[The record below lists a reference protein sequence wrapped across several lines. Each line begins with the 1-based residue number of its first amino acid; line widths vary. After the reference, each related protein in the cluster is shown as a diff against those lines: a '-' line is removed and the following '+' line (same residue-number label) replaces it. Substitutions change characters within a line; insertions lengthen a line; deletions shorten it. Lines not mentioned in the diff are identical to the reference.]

1 MIRIFFSLLLIIN
14 TLFAIDEIGTR
25 VLKDLDIDP
34 SFINEKSL
42 GKIYEEYS
50 SSTNINYYNNL
61 IKKSSLNAQI
71 VRTEIE
77 HENLPEAFFFIPL
90 LESSFV
96 NQTKGKNSP
105 AGLWQI
111 MPQTAKTLKL
121 RNDEFVDER
130 LDLIKSTDAAS
141 SYLKR
146 YYKKFN
152 KWYLALL
159 SYNSGEGR
167 VIYGVARASLDRY
180 LELNPH
186 MQNDSNIKIYK
197 SYIDEYK
204 RNKKGLSNLYIVYNK
219 IGKQENA
226 YDFAYLVRNNKHKD
240 YLAESSITYIQKI
253 IVFTIISKK
262 DLFKSINNK
271 AKYKLEKVKAP
282 KGLQLK
288 SLANIVG
295 MNYNEF
301 KTLNKHIKKE
311 ALPIDSKLYNIYIPQ
326 EKLELYN
333 KKIVNIN
340 TNKQD
345 KKIVE
350 IENNN
355 LSRKSII
362 YEVKKGD
369 SLESIAKKFKINLA
383 KLKKD
388 NKKSSNLIKIGEKIE
403 IYK

>member
-1 MIRIFFSLLLIIN
+1 MKRIFFLILIFIN
-14 TLFAIDEIGTR
+14 TLFAIDEIGIKI
-25 VLKDLDIDP
+25 LKDLDIDP

-42 GKIYEEYS
+42 KKIYNEYS
-50 SSTNINYYNNL
+50 SQTNINYYNNL

-77 HENLPEAFFFIPL
+77 KENLPDAFFFIPL

-105 AGLWQI
+105 SGLWQI
-111 MPQTAKTLKL
+111 MPQTANTLKL

-141 SYLKR
+141 LYLKR

-167 VIYGVARASLDRY
+167 VIYGVAKASLDRY

-186 MQNDSNIKIYK
+186 MINDSNIKTYQM
-197 SYIDEYK
+197 YIDEYK
-204 RNKKGLSNLYIVYNK
+204 KNKKGLNNLYTIYNR
-219 IGKQENA
+219 IGKQEKA
-226 YDFAYLVRNNKHKD
+226 YDFAYLVRNNKNKN

-253 IVFTIISKK
+253 IAFTIISKK
-262 DLFKSINNK
+262 DQFKSINNK
-271 AKYKLEKVKAP
+271 AKYKLEKVSAP

-288 SLANIVG
+288 SLANIVE

-311 ALPIDSKLYNIYIPQ
+311 TLPIDSKNYNIYIPA

-333 KKIVNIN
+333 KKIVNIRS
-340 TNKQD
+340 NKEE
-345 KKIVE
+345 KKLVE
-350 IENNN
+350 TKKNNMN
-355 LSRKSII
+355 KKAII

-369 SLESIAKKFKINLA
+369 SLDSIARKFKINLA

-388 NKKSSNLIKIGEKIE
+388 NNKSSNLIKIGEKIE

>member
-14 TLFAIDEIGTR
+14 TLFAIDEIGIR

-42 GKIYEEYS
+42 EKIYEEYS
-50 SSTNINYYNNL
+50 SSSNLSYYNNL

-77 HENLPEAFFFIPL
+77 KENLPEAFFFIPL

-105 AGLWQI
+105 GGLWQI

-167 VIYGVARASLDRY
+167 VIHGVARASLDRY

-186 MQNDSNIKIYK
+186 MENDSNIKLYK
-197 SYIDEYK
+197 SYIDEYA
-204 RNKKGLSNLYIVYNK
+204 RTKKGLSNLYIIYNR
-219 IGKQENA
+219 IGKQEKA

-240 YLAESSITYIQKI
+240 YLAQSSITYIQKI
-253 IVFTIISKK
+253 IAFTIISKK

-340 TNKQD
+340 TNKQE
-345 KKIVE
+345 KKVVE
-350 IENNN
+350 TKNNN
-355 LSRKSII
+355 LSKKPII

-369 SLESIAKKFKINLA
+369 SLESIAKKFKVNLA

>member
-1 MIRIFFSLLLIIN
+1 MIRIFFSILIFIN
-14 TLFAIDEIGTR
+14 TLFATDDITIK
-25 VLKDLDIDP
+25 VLKDLDIDS
-34 SFINEKSL
+34 SFVNEKSL
-42 GKIYEEYS
+42 KKIYEEYS
-50 SSTNINYYNNL
+50 SSSNINYYNNL

-105 AGLWQI
+105 GGLWQI

-141 SYLKR
+141 SYLKK

-226 YDFAYLVRNNKHKD
+226 YDFAYLVRNNKNKD

-253 IVFTIISKK
+253 IAFTIISKK

-311 ALPIDSKLYNIYIPQ
+311 ALPIDSKLYNIYIP
-326 EKLELYN
+326 EGKLELYN

-345 KKIVE
+345 KKVVE
-350 IENNN
+350 IKNNN
-355 LSRKSII
+355 LSKKPII
-362 YEVKKGD
+362 YEVRKGD

>member
-1 MIRIFFSLLLIIN
+1 
-14 TLFAIDEIGTR
+14 
-25 VLKDLDIDP
+25 
-34 SFINEKSL
+34 
-42 GKIYEEYS
+42 
-50 SSTNINYYNNL
+50 
-61 IKKSSLNAQI
+61 
-71 VRTEIE
+71 
-77 HENLPEAFFFIPL
+77 
-90 LESSFV
+90 
-96 NQTKGKNSP
+96 
-105 AGLWQI
+105 
-111 MPQTAKTLKL
+111 MPQTAKNLKL

-141 SYLKR
+141 LYLKK

-159 SYNSGEGR
+159 AYNSGEGR
-167 VIYGVARASLDRY
+167 VIYGVAKASLDRY

-186 MQNDSNIKIYK
+186 MQNDANIKIYK
-197 SYIDEYK
+197 SYIEQYK
-204 RNKKGLSNLYIVYNK
+204 KNKKGLNNLYIIYNK
-219 IGKQENA
+219 IGKQEKA
-226 YDFAYLVRNNKHKD
+226 YDFAYLVRNNKNKD
-240 YLAESSITYIQKI
+240 YLAESSISYIQKI
-253 IVFTIISKK
+253 IAFTIISKK

-288 SLANIVG
+288 SLANIVE

-301 KTLNKHIKKE
+301 KILNKHIKKE
-311 ALPIDSKLYNIYIPQ
+311 ALPIDSKLYNIYIPE

-340 TNKQD
+340 SNKQN
-345 KKIVE
+345 KKVVE
-350 IENNN
+350 TKNNN
-355 LSRKSII
+355 LSKKPII

-369 SLESIAKKFKINLA
+369 SLELIAKKFKVNLA
-383 KLKKD
+383 KLKRD